1 MDMVL
6 KKSVGAYTPM
16 LKRITAKAGSYVEAK
31 KNTVPSGNRGNII
44 TADFE
49 QNFF

>member
-1 MDMVL
+1 
-6 KKSVGAYTPM
+6 M

-31 KNTVPSGNRGNII
+31 EKYSAVRESENII

-49 QNFF
+49 QNFSKGYKTANA